1 MSYYS
6 VINIK
11 GGCGKSTTA
20 SNLVHFLANQGL
32 SVALIDCDDQL
43 SSANWVE
50 KLPVNCHIFA
60 SSDIEAIEDELDELE
75 NKYNAIVVDTAGS
88 AEETMMMVIGRSNHV
103 LVPVTPSEL
112 DIDSSKKTIKL
123 IARAR
128 KRYRR
133 EIEATV
139 FLTKVVKNTTMQRST
154 AAIFKDY
161 DGIYFSPIEIPSTQR
176 IVKLSN
182 TEQTVFNASG
192 CKDLAELFT
201 QLFSALIGVQING

>member
-128 KRYRR
+128 KRY
-133 EIEATV
+133 
-139 FLTKVVKNTTMQRST
+139 TTMQRST